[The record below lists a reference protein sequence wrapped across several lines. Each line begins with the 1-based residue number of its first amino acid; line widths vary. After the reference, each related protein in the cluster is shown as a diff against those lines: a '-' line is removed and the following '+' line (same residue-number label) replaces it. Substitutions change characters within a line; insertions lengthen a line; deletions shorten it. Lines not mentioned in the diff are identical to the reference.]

1 MTSKYLI
8 SIIDQETGEEVM
20 KPVECDG
27 MMIVGLVGKQGEY
40 EKVRLRLH
48 MVDGRDMVNAL
59 YSDPDLRK
67 AAFRMA
73 DLMKREYKGWLWKLF
88 HREKGA

>member
-40 EKVRLRLH
+40 VKVRLRLH

-67 AAFRMA
+67 AAVRMA